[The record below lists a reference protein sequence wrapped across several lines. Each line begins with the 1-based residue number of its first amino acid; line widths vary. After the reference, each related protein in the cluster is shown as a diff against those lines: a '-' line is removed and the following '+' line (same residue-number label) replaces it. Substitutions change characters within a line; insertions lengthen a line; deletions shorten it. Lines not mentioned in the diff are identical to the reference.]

1 MASPAAHGRIARAL
15 VGLLARRNDDAFV
28 IIEEPHSGKFVQFGR
43 GPVLRLDLP
52 CAALQPDEAE
62 RASALFAELGVEGPT
77 EYDAPDPTAG
87 CLRHGAS
94 FQANFGE
101 DIEAA
106 ARAAGLVLARVFL
119 LPPDTRLSIT
129 EH

>member
-1 MASPAAHGRIARAL
+1 MASPAAEGRIARAL
-15 VGLLARRNDDAFV
+15 VGLLSRLNDDAFV
-28 IIEEPHSGKFVQFGR
+28 IIEEPRSGKFVQFGR

-52 CAALQPDEAE
+52 CAALTPDEAE
-62 RASALFAELGVEGPT
+62 RASELFDGLGVEGPT

-87 CLRHGAS
+87 RLRHGAS
-94 FQANFGE
+94 FQVNFGE

-106 ARAAGLVLARVFL
+106 ARTAGLVLTRVFL
-119 LPPDTRLSIT
+119 LPSDAGLAIT